1 MQVLYLLLFNFLIHF
16 MGLFTLKNQEKL
28 VKVCFHSC
36 YTEKNYFHLTNF
48 YMDNLKIQSL
58 FSLIKLHDRFTIALL
73 FKEKVKQI
81 IA

>member
-1 MQVLYLLLFNFLIHF
+1 MGVFMFDFNLN
-16 MGLFTLKNQEKL
+16 FTLKKL
-28 VKVCFHSC
+28 R
-36 YTEKNYFHLTNF
+36 KNRQSLFSFKLHRAKLLSF
-48 YMDNLKIQSL
+48 DDSKIQSF